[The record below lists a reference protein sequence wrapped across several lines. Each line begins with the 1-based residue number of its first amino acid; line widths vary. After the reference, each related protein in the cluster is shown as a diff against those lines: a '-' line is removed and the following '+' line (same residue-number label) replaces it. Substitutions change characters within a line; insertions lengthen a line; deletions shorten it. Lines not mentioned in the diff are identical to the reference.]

1 MAAASWAAASPAK
14 PSSSPRTIISPALSS
29 SLLQRSWSS
38 QASSLSLLSPSSPS
52 SSPMFHIADLAFL
65 LAPAAFSHSPC
76 KHLPGIRANNRCSR
90 SSPVPSCF
98 KRIRR
103 GRSLVGGA
111 RCNVKPEDSEKGAAY
126 FSAEVMESGNL
137 FLAWSLLRN
146 QALLGVTSL
155 FTIQTLQYEDTIT
168 ALGNAGVGILPLILI
183 VLGSF
188 PILFLGNKISTSESK
203 AFIDINF
210 STNIL
215 ALKLFGSKENI
226 PFAFGVSSVL
236 GAITGLCEELSFRAL
251 GLPILAKRLGEA
263 GDPNVLLG
271 LLASSLVFGL
281 AHWSIGGSWKDNSV
295 VVPLQILTGLWFGVL
310 YILSGYNFLVPA
322 GVHAIYDAYTLIDAH
337 LASTSQLKV

>member
-1 MAAASWAAASPAK
+1 
-14 PSSSPRTIISPALSS
+14 
-29 SLLQRSWSS
+29 
-38 QASSLSLLSPSSPS
+38 
-52 SSPMFHIADLAFL
+52 
-65 LAPAAFSHSPC
+65 
-76 KHLPGIRANNRCSR
+76 
-90 SSPVPSCF
+90 
-98 KRIRR
+98 
-103 GRSLVGGA
+103 
-111 RCNVKPEDSEKGAAY
+111 
-126 FSAEVMESGNL
+126 MESGNL

-310 YILSGYNFLVPA
+310 YILSGYNFLVRPSGLPSVIVPA

-337 LASTSQLKV
+337 LASTSQLKYAQARSSSAKFLPIGPADASSTRERIQQNSRLIFYLADTSRDGILQLPEIRAAIQQLGYRPDETLLLSLFQQADRNQDGALDLTIMPAEKKQRLLGFR